1 LTNKKY
7 YDKINIENEK
17 RKGDKQMRKLTYE
30 IFKGNEKV
38 NEVATY
44 EEMKKF
50 KSAGFTVK
58 DKLTEIHERTV
69 FEIYKGEEKV
79 DEVTTFKARKEYT
92 DKGYTFKAVARVY

>member
-1 LTNKKY
+1 
-7 YDKINIENEK
+7 
-17 RKGDKQMRKLTYE
+17 MRKLTYE

-44 EEMKKF
+44 EEMKRLKLQ
-50 KSAGFTVK
+50 GFTIK

-69 FEIYKGEEKV
+69 FEIYKGEEKI

-92 DKGYTFKAVARVY
+92 DKGYTSKTVTRVY